1 MAFAAFGAVAVIV
14 AGGLIAFRWWLESR
28 ALELAVV
35 REHTLKTAALAS
47 HTIDD
52 GLRLLPG
59 QMNDVL
65 HRVKQL
71 ELTSRR

>member
-1 MAFAAFGAVAVIV
+1 VAQTSERVID
-14 AGGLIAFRWWLESR
+14 E
-28 ALELAVV
+28 
-35 REHTLKTAALAS
+35 
-47 HTIDD
+47 

-71 ELTSRR
+71 ELRSR

>member
-1 MAFAAFGAVAVIV
+1 MALAALGAVVV
-14 AGGLIAFRWWLESR
+14 VVVGGLVAFRWHLAAR
-28 ALELAVV
+28 AAEFAAA
-35 REHTLKTAALAS
+35 REHALKVAQAS
-47 HTIDD
+47 ERVIDE

>member
-1 MAFAAFGAVAVIV
+1 MAFAAFGAVAVCVI
-14 AGGLIAFRWWLESR
+14 GGLIAFRWWLESR
-28 ALELAVV
+28 ALELAAA
-35 REHTLKTAALAS
+35 REHALKVAQTS
-47 HTIDD
+47 ERVIDE

>member
-14 AGGLIAFRWWLESR
+14 AGGLISFRWWLESR
-28 ALELAVV
+28 ALELAAA
-35 REHTLKTAALAS
+35 REHALKTAALAS
-47 HTIDD
+47 HAIDE